1 MFEPYYGLSA
11 PPFQLSPDPSFFYG
25 SRGHKR
31 AYAYLRYGLYQG
43 EGFIALTGE
52 VGAGKTTLIRSLL
65 RQLDPNKVV
74 AAQLVSTQLDADS
87 LLRAVATAFGIPV
100 KEYDKARLIAQ
111 LEAFFVSLVPRGRRA
126 LLIVD
131 EAQNLA
137 PEAIEE
143 LRMLSNFQLN
153 DRALLQSFLVGQP
166 ELRQLMR
173 SQRMQQLRQ
182 RVIASYHLGPLD
194 SDETRAYIEHR
205 LKHVGWKGDPKFQ
218 DDVFSLV
225 HAFTGGI
232 PRRINTFCTRTLL
245 AGFLSE
251 QHVIGPK
258 DVEQVI
264 SEFNDEFGV
273 AAYGDPD
280 FAAPMK
286 PDTDTFDNVVNIAS
300 GLDAGA
306 PGMATGSPSFTGLE
320 RRIVG
325 VERAIAV
332 TVTLLR
338 QVIGLKRS
346 DAAWE
351 KRKTP

>member
-1 MFEPYYGLSA
+1 MFEPFYGLSA

-25 SRGHKR
+25 SRGHRR
-31 AYAYLRYGLYQG
+31 AYAYLQYGLYQG

-52 VGAGKTTLIRSLL
+52 VGAGKTTLIRNLL

-137 PEAIEE
+137 SEAIEE

-173 SQRMQQLRQ
+173 SPGMQQLRQ

-205 LKHVGWKGDPKFQ
+205 LKHVGWKGDPEFQ
-218 DDVFSLV
+218 DDVFNLV

-251 QHVIGPK
+251 QHVISPK

-273 AAYGDPD
+273 AASGDPE

-286 PDTDTFDNVVNIAS
+286 SDTDTFDNVVDISPA
-300 GLDAGA
+300 LDTGAAGI
-306 PGMATGSPSFTGLE
+306 ATGPANVAGLE
-320 RRIVG
+320 RRIIG
-325 VERAIAV
+325 VERAIAM

-346 DAAWE
+346 ESAWG